1 MCVDST
7 TRGGKMNAKPS
18 IITMYAISPCHAGS
32 GTSIGTVDLPI
43 QRERHTNWPLIASS
57 GVKGAMR
64 AQFDK
69 LKSSI
74 KNDSEKLQVEDLTE
88 KVFGTD
94 RDKSN
99 EENGGYAGSVIVSDA
114 KILAFPMRSNIAPFV
129 WITCPSVLNRLSK
142 DIVLAEKEVKIECVA
157 GIEEEN
163 AIILK
168 GDVSE
173 EKVLL
178 EDIEVTIDTS
188 SDSIREKLSPILKYL
203 EQANRL
209 LLVSDKVFDYC
220 VSYCTSITAQ
230 IQIDQTTGTTKNGSL
245 RYQEELPSDTIM
257 YCVIFWRN
265 SYKPKAELLSETIKC
280 WIKENI
286 MNRYIQ
292 IGGDETCGRGIF
304 ELNWNEED

>member
-1 MCVDST
+1 
-7 TRGGKMNAKPS
+7 MNAKPS
-18 IITMYAISPCHAGS
+18 ILTMYAISPCHAGS

-43 QRERHTNWPLIASS
+43 QRERHTNWPVIASS

-69 LKSSI
+69 LKCMI
-74 KNDSEKLQVEDLTE
+74 QNNSEKIQVEDLTK

-94 RDKSN
+94 KDESKEDN
-99 EENGGYAGSVIVSDA
+99 CGYAGSVIVSDA

-129 WITCPSVLNRLSK
+129 WITCTSVLNRLVK
-142 DIVLAEKEVKIECVA
+142 DINLTENNISIGPVV
-157 GIEEEN
+157 GIEEEK

-168 GDVSE
+168 GDISE
-173 EKVLL
+173 ENVLL
-178 EDIEVTIDTS
+178 EDIEVTIES
-188 SDSIREKLSPILKYL
+188 SDSIKEKLSPVLKYL
-203 EQANRL
+203 EQAKRL

-230 IQIDQTTGTTKNGSL
+230 IQIDQATGTAKNGSL
-245 RYQEELPSDTIM
+245 RYQEELPADTIM

-265 SYKPKAELLSETIKC
+265 SFKPEAELLSETIKC
-280 WIKENI
+280 WIKEKI

-304 ELNWNEED
+304 ELNWNEEE

>member
-1 MCVDST
+1 
-7 TRGGKMNAKPS
+7 
-18 IITMYAISPCHAGS
+18 
-32 GTSIGTVDLPI
+32 
-43 QRERHTNWPLIASS
+43 
-57 GVKGAMR
+57 MR

-69 LKSSI
+69 LISSI

-163 AIILK
+163 AIILN
-168 GDVSE
+168 GDAFKK
-173 EKVLL
+173 KVLL

-188 SDSIREKLSPILKYL
+188 SDSIKEKLSPI
-203 EQANRL
+203 
-209 LLVSDKVFDYC
+209 
-220 VSYCTSITAQ
+220 
-230 IQIDQTTGTTKNGSL
+230 
-245 RYQEELPSDTIM
+245 
-257 YCVIFWRN
+257 
-265 SYKPKAELLSETIKC
+265 
-280 WIKENI
+280 
-286 MNRYIQ
+286 
-292 IGGDETCGRGIF
+292 
-304 ELNWNEED
+304 

>member
-1 MCVDST
+1 
-7 TRGGKMNAKPS
+7 
-18 IITMYAISPCHAGS
+18 
-32 GTSIGTVDLPI
+32 
-43 QRERHTNWPLIASS
+43 
-57 GVKGAMR
+57 MR
-64 AQFDK
+64 AQFFDK

-142 DIVLAEKEVKIECVA
+142 DIVLAGKEEEKIECVA
-157 GIEEEN
+157 GIEEEK

-209 LLVSDKVFDYC
+209 LLVSDKVF
-220 VSYCTSITAQ
+220 V
-230 IQIDQTTGTTKNGSL
+230 L
-245 RYQEELPSDTIM
+245 
-257 YCVIFWRN
+257 CVILYFNNCTDTDRPDYRN
-265 SYKPKAELLSETIKC
+265 YQKRFTKVSGGVTIRYNYVLC
-280 WIKENI
+280 NI
-286 MNRYIQ
+286 LAQ
-292 IGGDETCGRGIF
+292 
-304 ELNWNEED
+304 

>member
-1 MCVDST
+1 
-7 TRGGKMNAKPS
+7 MNAKPS

-64 AQFDK
+64 AQFFDK

-142 DIVLAEKEVKIECVA
+142 DIVLAGKEEEKIECVA
-157 GIEEEN
+157 GIEEEK

-265 SYKPKAELLSETIKC
+265 SYKPEAELLSETIKC
-280 WIKENI
+280 WIKEKI